1 MTLMAKVVLKVMY
14 KFVKEAGQPYGA
26 SDTAEVQA
34 QALREGNADAPP
46 IGVDYYHISAV
57 IATIVGLMATILGL
71 MTTILGSV
79 HEEAFEALAAIGLA
93 VDHLHDLLLHLMG

>member
-1 MTLMAKVVLKVMY
+1 
-14 KFVKEAGQPYGA
+14 
-26 SDTAEVQA
+26 
-34 QALREGNADAPP
+34 
-46 IGVDYYHISAV
+46 
-57 IATIVGLMATILGL
+57 MATILGL